1 MKDLSQILAELA
13 NHGSWEGY
21 GLLHYAIEEAIK
33 TQPMPSSMDR
43 LCRELV
49 DVCGKQNPE
58 TIYRSIQKTHRAA
71 IVEESGKTAGI
82 GAELAARF
90 QEEQYDELDGP
101 VVRIAALDVP
111 MPYNIPMEK
120 HAIPDVER
128 ICDSV
133 RAMMK

>member
-1 MKDLSQILAELA
+1 M
-13 NHGSWEGY
+13 
-21 GLLHYAIEEAIK
+21 
-33 TQPMPSSMDR
+33 
-43 LCRELV
+43 
-49 DVCGKQNPE
+49 
-58 TIYRSIQKTHRAA
+58 
-71 IVEESGKTAGI
+71 EESGKTAGI

-128 ICDSV
+128 ICASI

>member
-1 MKDLSQILAELA
+1 MRRGLTLCSLLLLLCLSGCGREDTLRIGVYSGSYWNTPNGDCYQILD
-13 NHGSWEGY
+13 N
-21 GLLHYAIEEAIK
+21 AI
-33 TQPMPSSMDR
+33 
-43 LCRELV
+43 
-49 DVCGKQNPE
+49 
-58 TIYRSIQKTHRAA
+58 
-71 IVEESGKTAGI
+71 
-82 GAELAARF
+82 ARF

-128 ICDSV
+128 ICASI